1 MLFSCEGLGGGV
13 WGVVWPAKVWEPRF
27 TLLEYGEKKVDAKET
42 GKLNNAC
49 ATDFNPAVTGMSLP
63 SSLHKETPTF
73 LHLFVC
79 FLLRSQGCFITIYN
93 FF

>member
-1 MLFSCEGLGGGV
+1 MGGV
-13 WGVVWPAKVWEPRF
+13 HLGCGKSLGTPFFRVRIWRER
-27 TLLEYGEKKVDAKET
+27 KVDAKET

-49 ATDFNPAVTGMSLP
+49 ATDFSPAVTGMSR
-63 SSLHKETPTF
+63 LHKETPTF